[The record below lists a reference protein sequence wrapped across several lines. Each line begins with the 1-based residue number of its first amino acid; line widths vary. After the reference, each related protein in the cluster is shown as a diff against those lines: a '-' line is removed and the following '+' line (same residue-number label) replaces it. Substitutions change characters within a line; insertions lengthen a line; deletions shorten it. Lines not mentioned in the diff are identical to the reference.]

1 MPHRGG
7 LEAPNLPAFLEGAWA
22 TWRLGER
29 HLVNESGHHA
39 IRQAARAL
47 TETAFLPWASPFTLF
62 PKPVT
67 AQAVADCRVTTI
79 TRL

>member
-1 MPHRGG
+1 MK
-7 LEAPNLPAFLEGAWA
+7 LD
-22 TWRLGER
+22 TM
-29 HLVNESGHHA
+29 LV
-39 IRQAARAL
+39 RQAARAP